1 MPHVIMCLRNTAVR
15 LTLWCTAMDASAM
28 TGMYRTHTIMME
40 GHMFPN
46 NSPAS
51 EAFVV
56 GRFKNISTAI
66 TDSPK
71 R

>member
-1 MPHVIMCLRNTAVR
+1 ME
-15 LTLWCTAMDASAM
+15 ASTM
-28 TGMYRTHTIMME
+28 TGIYRTHTIMME

-56 GRFKNISTAI
+56 GIDSDHRFPEKIEQYKLKSM
-66 TDSPK
+66 
-71 R
+71 